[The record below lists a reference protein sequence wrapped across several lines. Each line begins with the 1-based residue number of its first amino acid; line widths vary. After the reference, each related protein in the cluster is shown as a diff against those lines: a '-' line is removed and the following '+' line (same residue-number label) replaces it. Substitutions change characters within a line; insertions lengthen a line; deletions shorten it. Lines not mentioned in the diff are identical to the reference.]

1 MQQLSPL
8 ELSER
13 FQAAVADVL
22 AVQDVTLGQ
31 GPGYTV
37 RLRGH
42 LRMDAMTA
50 YDRVAPRFRALG
62 HTALFRQD
70 KDLDVILA
78 LPGTISPTDSR
89 LWLAVAMFLVTLAS
103 TLFVGGWME
112 MPGPEFD
119 FGWLL
124 RHPLAGLPF
133 AASLL
138 GILLAHELGHYFVA
152 RRVGAP
158 VSFPF
163 FIPIPLPPFGTLG
176 AFIQMKAPPRN
187 RRDLL
192 AVAVAGPLTGLVVAL
207 PILLLGFSLSKVQPL
222 PPSGYSLE
230 GNSLL
235 YLALKFLKFGQILP
249 SGYVQPGDPTFLAPI
264 KMLFL
269 ALLPPRGSLDV
280 MLHPVAFAGWAG
292 LLVTGLNLIPAAQL
306 DGGHIAYALLGPKT
320 RALTWAIIATLATL
334 GFLWNGWWLWA
345 FLIYIFGRFP
355 APILDD
361 ITLLDRPRQALAVLL
376 LLIFVLVFVPIPMA
390 LFY

>member
-13 FQAAVADVL
+13 FQQAVADVL

-42 LRMDAMTA
+42 LRVDAMTA

-62 HTALFRQD
+62 HTALFRKDQ
-70 KDLDVILA
+70 DLDVIMA
-78 LPGTISPTDSR
+78 MPGTISPTGSR
-89 LWLAVAMFLVTLAS
+89 LWLAVAMFLATLAS

-112 MPGPEFD
+112 IPAESD

-138 GILLAHELGHYFVA
+138 GILLSHELGHYFVA

-163 FIPIPLPPFGTLG
+163 FIPIPLPPFGTMG

-192 AVAVAGPLTGLVVAL
+192 AVAVAGPLTGLAVAL

-222 PPSGYSLE
+222 PPGGYSLE

-235 YLALKFLKFGQILP
+235 YLALKFLTFGRILP
-249 SGYVQPGDPTFLAPI
+249 SGYVQPGDPALLAPI

-269 ALLPPRGSLDV
+269 ALLPPRGGLDV

-306 DGGHIAYALLGPKT
+306 DGGHIAYALLGQKT
-320 RALTWAIIATLATL
+320 RALTWAIIVTLAGL
-334 GFLWNGWWLWA
+334 GFLWSGWWLWA

-361 ITLLDRPRQALAVLL
+361 ITALDRPRQVLAVLL
-376 LLIFVLVFVPIPMA
+376 LIIFVLVFVPIPMA
-390 LFY
+390 LF

>member
-13 FQAAVADVL
+13 FQQAVADVL

-31 GPGYTV
+31 GAGYTV

-42 LRMDAMTA
+42 LRLDAMTA

-78 LPGTISPTDSR
+78 MPETPAPTDSR
-89 LWLAVAMFLVTLAS
+89 LWLAVAMFLATLAS

-112 MPGPEFD
+112 MPADSD

-138 GILLAHELGHYFVA
+138 GILLSHELGHYFVA
-152 RRVGAP
+152 RRVGAA

-176 AFIQMKAPPRN
+176 AFIQMKAPPKN

-192 AVAVAGPLTGLVVAL
+192 AVAVAGPLTGLAVAI
-207 PILLLGFSLSKVQPL
+207 PILLLGLSLSKVQPL

-249 SGYVQPGDPTFLAPI
+249 SGYLQPGDPAFLAPI

-269 ALLPPRGSLDV
+269 ALLPSRGGLDV

-292 LLVTGLNLIPAAQL
+292 LLVTGLNLIPAGQL
-306 DGGHIAYALLGPKT
+306 DGGHVAYALLGQRT
-320 RALTWAIIATLATL
+320 RVLTGAIIVTLATL
-334 GFLWNGWWLWA
+334 GFFWNGWWLWA
-345 FLIYIFGRFP
+345 FLVFMFGRFP
-355 APILDD
+355 VPLLDD
-361 ITLLDRPRQALAVLL
+361 ITALDRPRQALAVLL